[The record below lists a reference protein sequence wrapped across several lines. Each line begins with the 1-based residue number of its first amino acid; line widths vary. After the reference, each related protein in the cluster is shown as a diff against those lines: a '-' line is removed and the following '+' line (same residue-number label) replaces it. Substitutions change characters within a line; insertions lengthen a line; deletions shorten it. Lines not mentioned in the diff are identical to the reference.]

1 MSLEVFVRKNKGK
14 LGKSLSKTDLFMFWG
29 DILVVCRK
37 TYLELLNFIGISK
50 DILSM
55 TAA

>member
-14 LGKSLSKTDLFMFWG
+14 LGKSLSKTDLFMFRG
-29 DILVVCRK
+29 DIVCRK
-37 TYLELLNFIGISK
+37 TYLELLNFKGISK
-50 DILSM
+50 DILSL

>member
-14 LGKSLSKTDLFMFWG
+14 LGKSLSKTDSFMFWG
-29 DILVVCRK
+29 DICRK

-50 DILSM
+50 EILSM